1 VSRAGTSQ
9 YTAEQGGALFTG
21 LPVAQTAGLRLKP
34 GSPTTVFDDDRWDL
48 SGLADAPVV
57 MSAHRK
63 ILDFTMITNP
73 RWRWVAREYLMARLA
88 PRHPAVATL
97 PRAFRTPINPHSLWA
112 DLHLLADWF
121 NYLTSLGISYLEDVA
136 QHHCQAYLAVA
147 SRRNADPDRRLSPS
161 TITARIRITQV
172 LALYSEILTDSYR
185 PGFTPWAGRSAD
197 DVAGNIR
204 TAGNSVPP
212 VPDTLL
218 RPLLANCLYLLETVG
233 PHLAVEASAA
243 RAADQREAASRR
255 YLPQSEVGMLRH
267 VIEDRRSAG
276 IAAPRMADTALAR
289 RLGVGWD
296 PADPLLHMAWHPIV
310 VAAAGAIGE
319 RRDLETLRPELEK
332 WVRQCG
338 IAQPW
343 CRDAALIA
351 RHDTGQLVPWA
362 VPMSRRQLATSV
374 HALGCAA
381 FYLTSALSGMR
392 ASELT
397 ELRAGCRQQDDLPG
411 GGQRFRLRTRRIK
424 GEPFGGTD
432 DSWVV
437 LHDVYN
443 AIGVVESLTAPAAG
457 DRLFA
462 KASNNSNSQYNALRN
477 WVNGEHGQR
486 LGLDPIPDGPVN
498 PRALRRTLALAIAQ
512 RPHGLMAAKVQL
524 KHVSIVSTE
533 GYAARPGGQQAAFV
547 AELAAEENA
556 EHLQLTVAAYHDYQ
570 RGVLPTGRGARDLV
584 ASFHAVEEILA
595 RHEAG
600 PATVV
605 DDRRVEGL
613 LRATSRTLHVGVAN
627 YCWFTD
633 PGKALCLQ
641 LAGTPEAE
649 QPLIGMCDSARCPQ
663 ATHHPQHRAAWAAH
677 AQHTE
682 AVFLGNPRLS
692 KPERARAQAVVD
704 RATRI
709 VAEIDAAT
717 GPPEG
722 PVHGC

>member
-1 VSRAGTSQ
+1 
-9 YTAEQGGALFTG
+9 
-21 LPVAQTAGLRLKP
+21 
-34 GSPTTVFDDDRWDL
+34 VFDDDRWDL

-97 PRAFRTPINPHSLWA
+97 PQAFRTPINPHSLWA

-121 NYLTSLGISYLEDVA
+121 NHLTDLGISYLADVA

-147 SRRNADPDRRLSPS
+147 SRGNADPDRRLAPS

-185 PGFTPWAGRSAD
+185 PGFIPWACRSAD
-197 DVAGNIR
+197 DVAGYIR

-218 RPLLANCLYLLETVG
+218 RPLLANCLYLLETIG
-233 PHLAVEASAA
+233 PHLAAQASAA
-243 RAADQREAASRR
+243 RDADQREAASRR
-255 YLPQSEVGMLRH
+255 GLRQGEIGPLRH
-267 VIEDRRSAG
+267 AIEVRCAAG
-276 IAAPRMADTALAR
+276 IPAPRVAAPALAR
-289 RLGVGWD
+289 RLVDGWD
-296 PADPLLHMAWHPIV
+296 PDDPLLHLGWHPVV
-310 VAAAGAIGE
+310 VAAAGAMGH
-319 RRDLETLRPELEK
+319 RRDLETLRPELQR
-332 WVRQCG
+332 WVDQCG
-338 IAQPW
+338 IVEPW
-343 CRDAALIA
+343 CRDATLVAQ
-351 RHDTGQLVPWA
+351 HDNGQFVPWA
-362 VPMSRRQLATSV
+362 PPMSRQQLATSV
-374 HALGCAA
+374 HAVSCAA

-397 ELRAGCRQQDDLPG
+397 ELRAGCRRQDDLPG
-411 GGQRFRLRTRRIK
+411 GGHRFRLRTRRIK

-443 AIGVVESLTAPAAG
+443 AIGVVESLTAPAIG

-524 KHVSIVSTE
+524 KHVSIVTTE
-533 GYAARPGGQQAAFV
+533 GYAARPGGQQASFV
-547 AELAAEENA
+547 AELTAEENA

-595 RHEAG
+595 RHEPG

-641 LAGTPEAE
+641 LAGTPEAD

-663 ATHHPQHRAAWAAH
+663 ATHHTQHRAAWAAH
-677 AQHTE
+677 AQNTE

-692 KPERARAQAVVD
+692 KPERARAKAVFD

-717 GPPEG
+717 GSPEDT
-722 PVHGC
+722 VHGC